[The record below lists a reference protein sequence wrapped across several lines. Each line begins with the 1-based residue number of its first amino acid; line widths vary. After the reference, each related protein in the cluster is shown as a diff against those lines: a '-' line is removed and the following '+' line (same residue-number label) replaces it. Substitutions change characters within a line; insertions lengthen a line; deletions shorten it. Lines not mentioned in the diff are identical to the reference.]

1 MMVPAAVARRFVP
14 QLHSPHI
21 ERARYDKK
29 KNKTKRKDRKKPQRW
44 GLRELNT
51 ATARH
56 RSNLQTLKST
66 YEN

>member
-29 KNKTKRKDRKKPQRW
+29 NKTKRKDRKKTTKVGIKGAKYSYSKTQIK
-44 GLRELNT
+44 LADIEK
-51 ATARH
+51 H
-56 RSNLQTLKST
+56 I
-66 YEN
+66 